1 MATFCK
7 PSMISPPSTLSN
19 GPEPSQLPPYPPPIR
34 SGQVLQPLSVFP
46 VTTLSSE
53 DSYEYV
59 FGGALETPALSST
72 IKLTSPPVRLRS
84 DVSYHRSSLEDGRQ
98 YRRSVGHAPKRPRP
112 LAESGSNASSRG
124 HGDNDEDSLRQLLLD
139 LQKQVSVMSTNL
151 SVKLDQLQSGDRHM
165 ETTVALCEIRNQ
177 LQELTKS
184 VESCQSEV
192 SEVKRDMVAI
202 KHELDTVQQVKEEIE
217 ELREYVDRLEE
228 HTHRRK
234 LRLLEQFNFV
244 PLNVPKP
251 DENFEWDLNN
261 YSDEKL
267 GLTFFLTYAIFAA
280 VLGMLQFGYNTG
292 VINAPGKNI
301 ENFMKDVYKDRYG
314 EDVSEEFIK
323 QLRSVAVSIFAIGGM
338 FGGFS
343 GGWMANRFGRKG
355 GLLLNNVLGIAGA
368 CLMGF
373 TKISHSYEI
382 LFLGRFIIGLN
393 CGLNTSLV
401 PMYISEIAPLNLRGG
416 LGTVN
421 QLAVTIGLLLSQ
433 VLGIEQILGTN
444 DGWPVLLGLAI
455 CPAILQLLLLPV
467 CPESPRYLLITKQ
480 WEEEARRALR
490 RLRASS
496 AVEEDIEE
504 MRAEE
509 RAQHSES
516 HISTM
521 ELICSPTLRAPLIIG
536 IVMQL
541 SQQLSGIN
549 AVFYYSTSLFTSAG
563 LTEESAKFATIG
575 IGAIMVLM
583 TLASIPLMDRTG
595 RRTLHLYGLGGM
607 FIFSIFITISFL
619 IKEFF
624 GYVQEMIDWMSYL
637 SVISTLAFV
646 VFFAVGPGSIPW
658 MITAELFSQGPRPSA
673 MAIAVLVNWSA
684 NFVVGIG
691 FPSLQNALENYTFL
705 PFSVFLAIFWIF
717 TYKKVPETKNKT
729 FEEILALFRH
739 GNGRGNLRESR
750 LYGSMLNCVNSL
762 EPQSM
767 NSGIEHAALMIS
779 EEKTQHDSLFGTST
793 LPPDGEM
800 GPYPLDGEMGPYP
813 LDGEMGPYP
822 LDGEMG
828 PYPLDGEMGPYPL
841 SDDTNLLGPTSSTNL
856 PIYRNYGSNYST
868 NYQSCG
874 SNSKYSYR

>member
-234 LRLLEQFNFV
+234 LRLLEQ
-244 PLNVPKP
+244 
-251 DENFEWDLNN
+251 
-261 YSDEKL
+261 

-619 IKEFF
+619 IKE
-624 GYVQEMIDWMSYL
+624 MIDWMSYL

-779 EEKTQHDSLFGTST
+779 EEKTQHDSPASERCSEGARNAQQARTGASVHHHHRQQV
-793 LPPDGEM
+793 PACQNN
-800 GPYPLDGEMGPYP
+800 GP
-813 LDGEMGPYP
+813 
-822 LDGEMG
+822 
-828 PYPLDGEMGPYPL
+828 
-841 SDDTNLLGPTSSTNL
+841 
-856 PIYRNYGSNYST
+856 
-868 NYQSCG
+868 
-874 SNSKYSYR
+874 